1 MGIRLV
7 VNARY
12 QSRRTTGVER
22 YAEEVCRRFKIPV
35 RSIAPAKNMQGLAG
49 HFWEQVVLPSQIKN
63 NELLWSPANTGP
75 VFVHRQVVTIHDTF
89 TFDHPEWFQPLFGR
103 WYRLLLPRLVKRAAR
118 IITVSNYSRKRLMD
132 IFGLAGNQVISI
144 PSGVDS
150 DWFQPSSKLEIERVR
165 QLYRI
170 PAQYVLFL
178 GSLDPRK
185 NLTRLFQAWD
195 MVRREYPQITLVVA
209 GRQNYRIH
217 GSGSS
222 SIISGLHKL
231 GYVRECDLPALYSG
245 ALGFLYPSL
254 CEGFGLQVLEAM
266 ACGTPVLAANTGAL
280 PEVVGDAGIYVNP
293 YETVEIADGIRRLVS
308 DHDLRES
315 LRECGF
321 LRVQQFPW
329 ENTSKEIEKILE
341 QVFEELTI

>member
-7 VNARY
+7 INARY

-22 YAEEVCRRFKIPV
+22 YAEEACRRLKIPV
-35 RSIAPAKNMQGLAG
+35 RLIAPPKKIQGMAG

-75 VFVHRQVVTIHDTF
+75 VLVSRQVVTIHDTF
-89 TFDHPEWFQPLFGR
+89 TFDHPEWFQPLFSR
-103 WYRLLLPRLVKRAAR
+103 WYQFLLPRLVKRAAR
-118 IITVSNYSRKRLMD
+118 VITVSNYSRKRLMD
-132 IFGLAGNQVISI
+132 IFGLPAEQVISI
-144 PSGVDS
+144 PSGVDP
-150 DWFQPSSKLEIERVR
+150 DWFQPGSQPEIERVR

-170 PAQYVLFL
+170 PGPYILFL

-185 NLTRLFQAWD
+185 NLARLSQAWD
-195 MVRREYPQITLVVA
+195 LVRREYPQITLVVA
-209 GRQNYRIH
+209 GKQNYRIH
-217 GSGSS
+217 GGRSS
-222 SIISGLHKL
+222 SASLGLHKI
-231 GYVRECDLPALYSG
+231 GYVHECDLPALYSG

-315 LRECGF
+315 LRECGSQ
-321 LRVQQFPW
+321 RVQQFHW
-329 ENTSKEIEKILE
+329 EKTSKEIEKVLE
-341 QVFEELTI
+341 EVFEDFAL